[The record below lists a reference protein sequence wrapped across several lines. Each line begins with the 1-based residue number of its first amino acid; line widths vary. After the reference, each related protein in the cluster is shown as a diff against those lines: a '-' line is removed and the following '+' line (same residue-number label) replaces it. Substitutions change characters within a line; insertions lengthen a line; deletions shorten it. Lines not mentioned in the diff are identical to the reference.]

1 MRFGAFVPQGW
12 KLDLGEIPVEHQWDT
27 MVSAARV
34 AEDVGYE
41 SVWVYDHLHTFP
53 VVTQQSTWE
62 AWTVMAGLAEAT
74 ETIRLGQMCTCNGY
88 RPPAMLAKVTANIDV
103 MSHGRLEVG
112 IGAGWYEHEYD
123 GYGYPFPRPA
133 VRIGEL
139 DEAVQ
144 ILRLMWTEDEAYFE
158 GKHYRLDGAINRPRP
173 LQDPYPPLWIAG
185 GGEQLTLRVVAKY
198 GDYANY
204 GGDAETFRH
213 KTEVLQ
219 DHCRDVG
226 RDFDE
231 ITLSR
236 SFECLIAE
244 DESALQDKL
253 AEVERL
259 LPEGRTMEEWSRIP
273 IVGTPEQVAAQIA
286 EYRGLGIDY
295 VMAYFHD
302 AAWGDGMRLFAN
314 EVMPAFV

>member
-12 KLDLGEIPVEHQWDT
+12 KLDQAEIPVERQWDT
-27 MVSAARV
+27 MVSFAKV
-34 AEDVGYE
+34 AEATGYE
-41 SVWVYDHLHTFP
+41 SVWVYDHFHTVP

-62 AWTVMAGLAEAT
+62 TWTVMAGLAEAT
-74 ETIRLGQMCTCNGY
+74 DTVRLGQMCTCNGY
-88 RPPAMLAKVTANIDV
+88 RPPSLLAKITANIDV
-103 MSHGRLEVG
+103 MSGGRLDVG
-112 IGAGWYEHEYD
+112 IGAGWYEHEYN

-144 ILRLMWTEDEAYFE
+144 ILRSMWTEDATYFD
-158 GKHYRLDGAINRPRP
+158 GKYYQLNGAINRPRP
-173 LQDPYPPLWIAG
+173 VQDPYPPLWIAG

-204 GGDAETFRH
+204 GGDADVFRH

-219 DHCRDVG
+219 NHCRAVG

-231 ITLSR
+231 ITLTR
-236 SFECLIAE
+236 TFEVLLGE
-244 DESALQDKL
+244 DQAAVDEKL

-259 LPEGRTMEEWSRIP
+259 LPEGRTMEQWARIP
-273 IVGTPEQVAAQIA
+273 IVGTPDHVASQIQ
-286 EYRGLGIDY
+286 EYSDLGVTYAIG
-295 VMAYFHD
+295 YFHD
-302 AAWGDGMRLFAN
+302 ATWGDGMRLFAN
-314 EVMPAFV
+314 EVMPAFG